1 MHEPVVD
8 GLEEY
13 LAGTLAGQ
21 RLEAFRRHVA
31 GCVECQRLLNGL
43 PFQQALLRELR
54 PPRPMGPAPGFY
66 ARVWTRI
73 EAQRASSI
81 WSVFLEPAFGR
92 RLSYAALALLVVL
105 SVAVWNGPG
114 QPMVDETNPMV
125 VFAIE
130 LPEAPGLDPGHD
142 RAVVLTHLV
151 STGTAGDEVPSLP
164 VSSD

>member
-31 GCVECQRLLNGL
+31 GCPECAELMKGL
-43 PFQQALLRELR
+43 PFQQELLKALR
-54 PPRPMGPAPGFY
+54 PPRPVGPAPGFY

-92 RLSYAALALLVVL
+92 RLSYAALALSLVL
-105 SVAVWNGPG
+105 SLAVWNGVG
-114 QPMVDETNPMV
+114 QPVVDESNPV
-125 VFAIE
+125 VFMAIE
-130 LPEAPGLDPGHD
+130 MPEAPGLDPGHD

-151 STGTAGDEVPSLP
+151 STGGAGDEVPSLP

>member
-21 RLEAFRRHVA
+21 RLAAFQHHVTVCGECRRLVA
-31 GCVECQRLLNGL
+31 AL
-43 PFQQALLRELR
+43 PAQQAMFRGLR
-54 PPRPMGPAPGFY
+54 PPQPVGPKPGFY
-66 ARVWTRI
+66 ARVWARI
-73 EAQRASSI
+73 EAERASSI

-114 QPMVDETNPMV
+114 QPAIDETNPMV
-125 VFAIE
+125 VFAID
-130 LPEAPGLDPGHD
+130 LPDAPGVDPGHD

-151 STGTAGDEVPSLP
+151 SMGENGDEAPSLP

>member
-13 LAGTLAGQ
+13 LAGTLGGGRLAALEKHLAACPGCARQVNRMRSQRSLLQELRAGQ
-21 RLEAFRRHVA
+21 DV
-31 GCVECQRLLNGL
+31 
-43 PFQQALLRELR
+43 
-54 PPRPMGPAPGFY
+54 GPAPGFY
-66 ARVWTRI
+66 ARVMARI
-73 EAQRASSI
+73 EAQRAFSL

-92 RLSYAALALLVVL
+92 RLGYAAVALLGVL
-105 SVAVWNGPG
+105 GVAVWNGPR
-114 QPMVDETNPMV
+114 QPMVDDSNPMV

-130 LPEAPGLDPGHD
+130 MPEAPGVDPGHD

-151 STGTAGDEVPSLP
+151 SDRGQGDEVAQLP